1 MSDGKEECERLM
13 NEAISFAEKML
24 RKRKEFYPYAYVLR
38 PNGEVAM
45 IAGYDGTEK
54 PKSQDIIDILRTSL
68 MDEAAAAKVR
78 ATAIVYDVRVQ
89 SSAGEKSDAIAVALD
104 HRDGFSCI
112 GVPFPYSIRWM
123 KVKIGTPLRNENPLS
138 VFQSLPRNK
147 ALDRCSE
154 GIMVWS
160 LARKAFEFSTLSE
173 LEGNMATDGDIVDFK
188 GLYA

>member
-1 MSDGKEECERLM
+1 LLDGKEECERLM

-68 MDEAAAAKVR
+68 MDEAAAARVR

-89 SSAGEKSDAIAVALD
+89 LSAGEKSDAIAVALD

-112 GVPFPYSIRWM
+112 MLFPYSIRWM
-123 KVKIGTPLRNENPLS
+123 EVKIGTPLRNENPLS
-138 VFQSLPRNK
+138 VFHSLP
-147 ALDRCSE
+147 
-154 GIMVWS
+154 
-160 LARKAFEFSTLSE
+160 
-173 LEGNMATDGDIVDFK
+173 ATK
-188 GLYA
+188 H